1 MIIKRDKIKYLRNF
15 FIFLDTI
22 FIRVIILI
30 GIQKLLLFDNLN
42 LLDPDFLFLIFGC
55 ILFAIFIEFL
65 YIFINYFIKLEH
77 KYDKLKNKLNE
88 SRTLNEYLIDEREKI
103 KEILNI
109 KSDDIIE
116 NLNNNNSIF
125 FEILILFYFIYYS
138 IIFYYINTY
147 LLYS

>member
-65 YIFINYFIKLEH
+65 YIFINYFIHNCFSFIKIFISL
-77 KYDKLKNKLNE
+77 LLFIF
-88 SRTLNEYLIDEREKI
+88 TLLI
-103 KEILNI
+103 ILNFLFSSN
-109 KSDDIIE
+109 K
-116 NLNNNNSIF
+116 NNK
-125 FEILILFYFIYYS
+125 FIYG
-138 IIFYYINTY
+138 
-147 LLYS
+147 